1 VEHLDD
7 LYDILGVPP
16 DATSEELHRARNRM
30 LQYWHPDRSLDPL
43 APERAKRINAA
54 YDVLADPER
63 RAVYDQ
69 HRAARLARLNPG
81 LQAAPPPPP
90 PAPPPPP
97 PAAPPPAAPQPAAP
111 QPAAPPPPSG
121 RSGASWTEAPWDSAP
136 PPAHAPSWAPPG
148 ARAPDGTGATEP
160 AGNVEAAGHT
170 WAAGGP
176 GAAWAGGAAEAAAVP
191 TGGAPPPQP
200 HLGTPIVRTW
210 DRGSAGRGRLGG
222 RTGADVLA
230 WPSDRNE
237 LLDRSRRALPFA
249 GGALLLWLL
258 APLISMVAP
267 DWVLTLWVLAS
278 LFGIAAVVRALLR
291 RPLPF
296 RSQGW
301 ERFGAAWVAGS
312 AAFVLVWQ
320 FVVTPL
326 GPHVS
331 IGLVD
336 VLMLVA
342 FLAGVGGVYV
352 AWRR

>member
-1 VEHLDD
+1 MEHLDD

-16 DATSEELHRARNRM
+16 DATAEELHRARNRM

-81 LQAAPPPPP
+81 LQAGPPPPP
-90 PAPPPPP
+90 PAPP
-97 PAAPPPAAPQPAAP
+97 
-111 QPAAPPPPSG
+111 PAAPPPPSG
-121 RSGASWTEAPWDSAP
+121 RSEASWTEAPWDSAP
-136 PPAHAPSWAPPG
+136 PAADAPPG
-148 ARAPDGTGATEP
+148 APPGAHAPDGTGAPEP
-160 AGNVEAAGHT
+160 AGTVEAVGHT

-176 GAAWAGGAAEAAAVP
+176 GGAWEGGAARAPGVP
-191 TGGAPPPQP
+191 TGSASPPQP
-200 HLGTPIVRTW
+200 QPGTPIVRTW
-210 DRGSAGRGRLGG
+210 DRGSAGRGRPGG

-237 LLDRSRRALPFA
+237 LLDRGRRALPFA

-291 RPLPF
+291 RLRPF
-296 RSQGW
+296 RRQGW

-326 GPHVS
+326 GPHVP
-331 IGLVD
+331 IALVD